1 MAEISHVPNGIRS
14 VSQTVQER
22 EVVKLCPDIVVY
34 FEGLPYLINRFISD
48 QTTSNPYVL
57 VNFNDHVAS
66 FNAGYDTDLMVP
78 SANINLQVPNYQ
90 RYLYQ
95 MPGGNNLIATMMQVQ
110 VYAKGYYMSSQG
122 DTVYRRVFKGV
133 VSHVGYNDNG
143 KTLEISIQCYGS
155 LYMLELMQ
163 INLNPSVNMAVHSG
177 AQITTNETIFGDH
190 NPYRVIAD
198 AFTYGLQ
205 SDGFQLDSYF
215 QSSPNEDHNMFAQSV
230 QRGYIAKWQA
240 ILFNMAKDVHVYGA
254 IYKDNPRVKADQI
267 EKQTGVASS
276 VKGSSNKDEL
286 AAAVARHAPVSEADD
301 VANNTFYAKIA
312 GYHPFSTITAL
323 NTVNNNIVNRLELI
337 RRMIG
342 IIGFEGY
349 QDVDG
354 KIIVKPPL
362 YNLDVLNLGV
372 RSKQTSTIPPLGSSN
387 SQQNPL
393 TTVYPESNP
402 FVVHLAE
409 ILSEQETEDQAAIRR
424 TRTVVCG
431 ALDPKLVQVD
441 LQTAIKST
449 AEYIDVSK
457 LQKFGLREEQAYMVP
472 WLSID
477 DKESLFATA
486 ILDTVRANRA
496 YRTYTVT
503 IPMRPELKL
512 GFPMFFPHKDMYGY
526 IKSIQA
532 QYQVGGTATMTVT
545 CDSLRRRVLVN
556 TPQKTND
563 NPPKEYNAW
572 VSAPNLVYKW
582 SKTPP
587 SPSQAQLNQSPNAS
601 VGFGVSSVEQ
611 SATGGVKPKQGNQNF
626 TSLVGTPATLY
637 NAAAD
642 TQPSP
647 QQITVQAFYTQKMG
661 SKIGTQFDTRFA
673 NWIIANDATSNQ
685 GTVDPRTNQGYFTQQ
700 RAADYYYM
708 LDIRGN
714 KNQTA
719 VIPFTD
725 QKGYE
730 VIAPFPWGRYTDL
743 NTAVHEFTEMGWVPG
758 TTNISGN
765 SIQDLQ
771 DLAIL
776 QTTDAFIFAGL
787 GTPTATGDAVSKL
800 STALQSQQSL
810 VGGNWS
816 ANNATTSQSNTAQ
829 SNQTMDATVIVLKY
843 DSTGANDTQ
852 LLNAAQPE
860 DALVTSLIQQTQ
872 TTMQQLVDVLVSG
885 GVSPTIGV
893 QEALLSTKTQTP
905 TKLVSL
911 NPKPAGAGS

>member
-1 MAEISHVPNGIRS
+1 MANGIRS

-22 EVVKLCPDIVVY
+22 EIVKTAPDIVVY
-34 FEGLPYLINRFISD
+34 FDGLPYLINRFLSD
-48 QTTSNPYVL
+48 QATSNPFVL
-57 VNFNDHVAS
+57 VNFNDHVSS

-78 SANINLQVPNYQ
+78 SANIQLQVPNYQ

-95 MPGGNNLIATMMQVQ
+95 MPGGNNLIATMTQVQ

-122 DTVYRRVFKGV
+122 DTVYRRVFKGM

-155 LYMLELMQ
+155 LQMLELMQ
-163 INLNPSVNMAVHSG
+163 INLNPSVNMSVHTAS
-177 AQITTNETIFGDH
+177 QLTTNETIFGDH

-205 SDGFQLDSYF
+205 SDGFQLDSLF
-215 QSSPNEDHNMFAQSV
+215 QTSPSETHNMFAQSV

-254 IYKDNPRVKADQI
+254 IYKDNPRVKADKI
-267 EKQTGVASS
+267 EEQTAKRSPVRT
-276 VKGSSNKDEL
+276 KPDKNTL
-286 AAAVARHAPVSEADD
+286 AAAPVRSSPVSEADD

-312 GYHPFSTITAL
+312 GFHPFSTITGL
-323 NTVNNNIVNRLELI
+323 NITNNNIVNRLELI
-337 RRMIG
+337 RRMVNV
-342 IIGFEGY
+342 IGFEAY

-362 YNLDVLNLGV
+362 YNLDVLNLGT
-372 RSKQTSTIPPLGSSN
+372 RTKQTSTIPPFGSSN

-393 TTVYPESNP
+393 TAVYPQSNP
-402 FVVHLAE
+402 FVVQLSE
-409 ILSEQETEDQAAIRR
+409 ILTEQETEDQAAIRR

-441 LQTAIKST
+441 LQTAIKTT
-449 AEYIDVSK
+449 AEYIDISK
-457 LQKFGLREEQAYMVP
+457 LQKFGLREEQAYMIP

-477 DKESLFATA
+477 DRESLFATA

-496 YRTYTVT
+496 YRTYTVS

-526 IKSIQA
+526 IKSINV

-572 VSAPNLVYKW
+572 VSAPNLVYTW
-582 SKTPP
+582 SSNPP
-587 SPSQAQLNQSPNAS
+587 SPSQTQLNQSPNTS

-611 SATGGVKPKQGNQNF
+611 SATGGAKPKQSGGNY
-626 TSLVGTPATLY
+626 TDLVGTPASLF
-637 NAAAD
+637 NVNPD

-647 QQITVQAFYTQKMG
+647 QQITVTAYYTQKMG
-661 SKIGTQFDTRFA
+661 SKVGSQTDTSFA
-673 NWIIANDATSNQ
+673 NWIIANDANSAQ
-685 GTVDPRTNQGYFTQQ
+685 GTIQSSNGAQPGQGYFTQQ
-700 RAADYYYM
+700 RAVDYYY
-708 LDIRGN
+708 LRDIRGN
-714 KNQTA
+714 AKTA

-725 QKGYE
+725 NKGYE
-730 VIAPFPWGRYTDL
+730 VIAPFPWGRYNDL
-743 NTAVHEFTEMGWVPG
+743 NSAIREFTEMGWVSDY
-758 TTNISGN
+758 IDAQGN
-765 SIQDLQ
+765 LVSQIQNLQ

-776 QTTDAFIFAGL
+776 QATDAFIFAGL

-800 STALQSQQSL
+800 STALQAQQSL

-816 ANNATTSQSNTAQ
+816 ANNATNTQQNTVQ

-843 DSTGANDTQ
+843 DGTSANDSQ
-852 LLNAAQPE
+852 LFNQPQPE
-860 DALVTSLIQQTQ
+860 DSLVQSLIQQTQ
-872 TTMQQLVDVLVSG
+872 TSIQQVVDVLVSG
-885 GVSPTIGV
+885 GVAPAVGI
-893 QEALLSTKTQTP
+893 QEALISTKTQTP

-911 NPKPAGAGS
+911 NPAPPKAGS